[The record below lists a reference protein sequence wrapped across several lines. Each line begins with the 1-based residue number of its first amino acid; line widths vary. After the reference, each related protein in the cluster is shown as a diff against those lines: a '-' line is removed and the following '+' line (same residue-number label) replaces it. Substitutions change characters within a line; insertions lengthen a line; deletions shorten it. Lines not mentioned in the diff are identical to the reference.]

1 VAILVPDRRALPGLE
16 DAVAALERLN
26 ASDDWQTR
34 LFAARDAYHRR
45 QAEAAA
51 ELAEFREAYFAVI
64 REGVESGRRPSAVG
78 RLLRMTRQRV
88 NTIVRGG
95 KR

>member
-16 DAVAALERLN
+16 DAVAALEHLK
-26 ASDDWQTR
+26 AADDWQTR

-45 QAEAAA
+45 QAEVAA
-51 ELAEFREAYFAVI
+51 EVGEFREAYFAVI
-64 REGVESGRRPSAVG
+64 REGVDAGRRPAAVG
-78 RLLRMTRQRV
+78 RLLRMSRQRI

-95 KR
+95 RR